1 MPLRNLLVLHPDPL
15 VHRKVRSAF
24 EHTPVRVH
32 SARKMEDVDA
42 LLHNGLDI
50 FLSAT
55 SLPDGNGYEIARL
68 LRDRFPAALVVFI
81 TSAFEVYDPEKA
93 GDSGGDGVLRM
104 PMTPGDV
111 RSTIESLIGPFSTQS
126 VAAVEAVD
134 RWAAASS
141 DPDENLASFLPRSG
155 QEDPLQAWSQGG
167 ALQGNVDPAL
177 QKAILQAVPQVL
189 ETAIRTAL
197 QSSPSFREMVAEAVR
212 QAVLAEKTEAASK
225 SEP

>member
-1 MPLRNLLVLHPDPL
+1 MSLRQLLVLHSDPS

-32 SARKMEDVDA
+32 SARTVEDVDA

-50 FLSAT
+50 LLSAT
-55 SLPDGNGYEIARL
+55 SLPDGNGYEVARL

-81 TSAFEVYDPEKA
+81 ASAFEVYDPAKA
-93 GDSGGDGVLRM
+93 AESGGDGVLRM
-104 PMTPGDV
+104 PMTVGDV
-111 RSTIESLIGPFSTQS
+111 RASIESLIGPFSTQS

-134 RWAAASS
+134 DWATGPS
-141 DPDENLASFLPRSG
+141 DSDEHLANFLPRSG
-155 QEDPLQAWSQGG
+155 QVDPLQFWAQEP
-167 ALQGNVDPAL
+167 VDPAL
-177 QKAILQAVPQVL
+177 KKAILQAVPQVV
-189 ETAIRTAL
+189 EGAIRTAL

-212 QAVLAEKTEAASK
+212 EAVLSEKTEAASK